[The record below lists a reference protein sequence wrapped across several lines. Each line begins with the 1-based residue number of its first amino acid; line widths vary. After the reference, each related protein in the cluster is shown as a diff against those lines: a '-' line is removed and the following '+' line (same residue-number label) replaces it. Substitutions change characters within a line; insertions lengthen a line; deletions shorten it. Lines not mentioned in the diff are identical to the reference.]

1 MGYASL
7 RLQLLDELD
16 KRFRELREVKV
27 SRDDMSE
34 ILFEFGM
41 RIKGMEVV
49 SDVPQLPPAGSGS

>member
-1 MGYASL
+1 
-7 RLQLLDELD
+7 LDELD

-41 RIKGMEVV
+41 RIKGMEIV
-49 SDVPQLPPAGSGS
+49 SDVPQLPPAGGASEAR